1 MSINITDFTWITF
14 VILSIL
20 MGGSIGRSY
29 MWLVSGGT
37 IVFLLVYKKGKGLRL
52 NKLVKEYNCFIVY
65 CVVNTLFYL
74 VVTGF
79 KSNGYIKS
87 QLIEM
92 LILAFA
98 ASYLTSYYVKSSHII
113 ELVKKASWIL
123 MLAGVIEEVT
133 KFNIT
138 KYIGNEK
145 YVAQYLVKDG
155 RVISVF
161 SHPIGYAIV
170 LTFFFLIALYFPY
183 KSKNKQ
189 STYILLILINL
200 LCTKTRM
207 AMIAVLISSII
218 YLIKSNKLRGFLR
231 GKVNYTKNFL
241 IYLFIIFLLA
251 TVCIGLFHAK
261 IAEFAN
267 SIAYRIIQMFTGG
280 EQGIR
285 LGVIANYFKGLGE
298 NSVLGIIFGKGTG
311 YASSYMIDNP
321 IYYWN
326 EMGDK
331 VAWAE
336 TTDNM
341 YITILMNYGVVGFIL
356 FLRVLISAIKKIIT
370 ETDKSILFGCSGLI
384 AVFFDLFFFEGL
396 YWPVVMNV
404 IGFYMAFITKE
415 TRTQL
420 GIGEQ

>member
-1 MSINITDFTWITF
+1 MSINVTDFTWIVF

-29 MWLVSGGT
+29 MWLVSGGIIT
-37 IVFLLVYKKGKGLRL
+37 FLLVYKKGKRLRL
-52 NKLVKEYNCFIVY
+52 NKLVNEYNCFIVY
-65 CVVNTLFYL
+65 CIVNTLFYL
-74 VVTGF
+74 GITGF

-92 LILAFA
+92 LMLAFA
-98 ASYLTSYYVKSSHII
+98 ASYLTSYYAKSSQLI
-113 ELVKKASWIL
+113 EFVKKASWIL

-138 KYIGNEK
+138 KYIRNQN
-145 YVAQYLVKDG
+145 YVAQYLVRDG

-189 STYILLILINL
+189 STYMLLILINL

-207 AMIAVLISSII
+207 AMIAVVISAII
-218 YLIKSNKLRGFLR
+218 YLIKSDKLSEFLR
-231 GKVNYTKNFL
+231 GKVNYTKNSL
-241 IYLFIIFLLA
+241 IYLVIIFLLA
-251 TVCIGLFHAK
+251 TVCVGVFHAK
-261 IAEFAN
+261 IEEFVD
-267 SIAYRIIQMFTGG
+267 SIVYRIIQMFTGS

-285 LGVIANYFKGLGE
+285 LGVIANYFTGLGE
-298 NSVLGIIFGKGTG
+298 NSVLEIIFGKGTG
-311 YASSYMIDNP
+311 YASSYMIENP

-341 YITILMNYGVVGFIL
+341 YITILMNYGVVGFLL
-356 FLRVLISAIKKIIT
+356 FLRVLISAIKRIIN
-370 ETDKSILFGCSGLI
+370 EIDKNTLFGCSGLI
-384 AVFFDLFFFEGL
+384 AIFFDLFFFEGL

-404 IGFYMAFITKE
+404 IGFYMAFVTKE
-415 TRTQL
+415 ARTQL
-420 GIGEQ
+420 RIGE

>member
-29 MWLVSGGT
+29 MWLASGGT

-98 ASYLTSYYVKSSHII
+98 ASYLTSYYVKSSHTI

-170 LTFFFLIALYFPY
+170 LTFFF
-183 KSKNKQ
+183 
-189 STYILLILINL
+189 
-200 LCTKTRM
+200 
-207 AMIAVLISSII
+207 
-218 YLIKSNKLRGFLR
+218 
-231 GKVNYTKNFL
+231 
-241 IYLFIIFLLA
+241 
-251 TVCIGLFHAK
+251 
-261 IAEFAN
+261 
-267 SIAYRIIQMFTGG
+267 
-280 EQGIR
+280 
-285 LGVIANYFKGLGE
+285 
-298 NSVLGIIFGKGTG
+298 
-311 YASSYMIDNP
+311 
-321 IYYWN
+321 
-326 EMGDK
+326 
-331 VAWAE
+331 
-336 TTDNM
+336 
-341 YITILMNYGVVGFIL
+341 
-356 FLRVLISAIKKIIT
+356 
-370 ETDKSILFGCSGLI
+370 
-384 AVFFDLFFFEGL
+384 
-396 YWPVVMNV
+396 
-404 IGFYMAFITKE
+404 
-415 TRTQL
+415 
-420 GIGEQ
+420 

>member
-1 MSINITDFTWITF
+1 MSINVTDFTWIAF

-29 MWLVSGGT
+29 MWLVSGGI
-37 IVFLLVYKKGKGLRL
+37 IVFLLVYKKGKKLHL
-52 NKLVKEYNCFIVY
+52 NKMVKQYNCFIAY
-65 CVVNTLFYL
+65 CMLNTFFYL
-74 VVTGF
+74 WITGF
-79 KSNGYIKS
+79 KSNDYIKS
-87 QLIEM
+87 QLLEM

-98 ASYLTSYYVKSSHII
+98 ASYLTSYYAKNSHVIKLI
-113 ELVKKASWIL
+113 KKTSWVL
-123 MLAGVIEEVT
+123 MLSGVIEEVT

-138 KYIGNEK
+138 KYIGNQN
-145 YVAQYLVKDG
+145 YVAQYLVRNG
-155 RVISVF
+155 RIISVF

-207 AMIAVLISSII
+207 AMIAVVISTII
-218 YLIKSNKLRGFLR
+218 YLLKSNKLRDLLR
-231 GKVNYTKNFL
+231 GKVNYTKNSL
-241 IYLFIIFLLA
+241 IYLGIIFLLA
-251 TVCIGLFHAK
+251 TVCVGVFHAK
-261 IAEFAN
+261 VAEFVD
-267 SIAYRIIQMFTGG
+267 SIVYRIIQIFTGS

-285 LGVIANYFKGLGE
+285 LGVIENYFTGLGE
-298 NSVLGIIFGKGTG
+298 NSAIEIIFGKGTG
-311 YASSYMIDNP
+311 YASFYMLENP

-331 VAWAE
+331 VAWTE

-341 YITILMNYGVVGFIL
+341 YITILMNYGVVGLIL
-356 FLRVLISAIKKIIT
+356 FLRVLISAIKRVIT
-370 ETDKSILFGCSGLI
+370 ETDKNIIFGCSGTI
-384 AVFFDLFFFEGL
+384 AIFFDLFFFEGL

-404 IGFYMAFITKE
+404 VGFYMAFVIKE

-420 GIGEQ
+420 RIGE